1 MCGEGYNLKVS
12 TPSVHREAGAAA
24 AFTLRQRLAL
34 WCISWLGYL
43 LISLLGRTLRF
54 EWSSEPGGVAGNGE
68 LPPFMIGPFWHRAVI
83 PATWYFRGRGVA
95 VMTSRSF
102 DGEYIARI
110 IERFGFVAVRGSS
123 SRGGSGALLGMNRA
137 LANGHIAAFTIDGP
151 RGPRLVA
158 KPGPVLLAKMS
169 GAPILCSYLAV
180 DRPWILRSWD
190 AMMIPRPFSK
200 VHVRWTKPIHVPA
213 GATGK
218 EMQQYH
224 QQMQESLE
232 RARRDAVAALGERA
246 S

>member
-1 MCGEGYNLKVS
+1 VNTTS
-12 TPSVHREAGAAA
+12 PHREAGAEA

-43 LISLLGRTLRF
+43 LISLIGRTLRF
-54 EWSSEPGGVAGNGE
+54 ECSSEPGGVAEDGE
-68 LPPFMIGPFWHRAVI
+68 PPPFVIGPFWHRAVI

-123 SRGGSGALLGMNRA
+123 SRGGPGALLGMNRV
-137 LANGHIAAFTIDGP
+137 LASGHIAAFTIDGP
-151 RGPRLVA
+151 RGPRFVA
-158 KPGPVLLAKMS
+158 KPGPVMLARMS
-169 GAPILCSYLAV
+169 GAPILCFYLAV
-180 DRPWILRSWD
+180 ERPWILRSWD

-200 VHVRWTKPIHVPA
+200 VHVRWTKLIHVPA
-213 GATGK
+213 EATN
-218 EMQQYH
+218 EQMNECH
-224 QQMQESLE
+224 RQMQESLE
-232 RARRDAVAALGERA
+232 RARRDAVAALGTQA